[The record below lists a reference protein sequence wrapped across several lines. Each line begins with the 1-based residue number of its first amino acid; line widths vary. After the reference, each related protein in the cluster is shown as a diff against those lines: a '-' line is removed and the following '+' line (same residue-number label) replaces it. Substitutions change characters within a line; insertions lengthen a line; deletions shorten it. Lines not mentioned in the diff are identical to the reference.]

1 MSLHAMFMC
10 VQIVTLNVSVNS
22 NDKTLLV
29 ILISSQFV
37 ELKSMCF
44 KKFGH
49 KNLFQLAMSDVVE
62 RFEMCVF
69 MIILIIQNTAAIGI
83 GTKAALD
90 WLRRAC
96 YVGLLL
102 GSSECLVDW
111 LKHGFIIKFN
121 MIDPGIYK
129 VYHLILCGDVT
140 KEARPSSDIP
150 SLRTTLRR
158 FGFIPIPLAAIVL
171 RVVWDAVAP
180 NTDVRALVVIATIA
194 NLMALKLLLRIFVL
208 GHASKHV
215 FARDSDLNLQ
225 PTAFRMSDGT
235 KRDKEHTNSK
245 PKKAKSSEIVK
256 ARPNGEAKKSG
267 HVKEKSIGRIP
278 SEIAEKYT
286 SMFPETYRPIDGA
299 EKLAGVSRY
308 VLLESRVP

>member
-1 MSLHAMFMC
+1 
-10 VQIVTLNVSVNS
+10 
-22 NDKTLLV
+22 
-29 ILISSQFV
+29 
-37 ELKSMCF
+37 
-44 KKFGH
+44 
-49 KNLFQLAMSDVVE
+49 MSDVVE
-62 RFEMCVF
+62 RFELSVF
-69 MIILIIQNTAAIGI
+69 MIILIIQNTAAIGL
-83 GTKAALD
+83 GTQAALD
-90 WLRRAC
+90 WLQRAC

-102 GSSECLVDW
+102 GGSECIVDW

-121 MIDPGIYK
+121 MVDPGIYE

-140 KEARPSSDIP
+140 NEARPSSDVP

-180 NTDVRALVVIATIA
+180 NIEVRALLISFTVV

-215 FARDSDLNLQ
+215 FESDSQMSLQ

-235 KRDKEHTNSK
+235 KNGEDAK
-245 PKKAKSSEIVK
+245 PKKTSSDD
-256 ARPNGEAKKSG
+256 KKDFSEG
-267 HVKEKSIGRIP
+267 KKRKHVKGSKTIGRIT
-278 SEIAEKYT
+278 SEIQEKYT
-286 SMFPETYRPIDGA
+286 SMFPETYRPIDKA